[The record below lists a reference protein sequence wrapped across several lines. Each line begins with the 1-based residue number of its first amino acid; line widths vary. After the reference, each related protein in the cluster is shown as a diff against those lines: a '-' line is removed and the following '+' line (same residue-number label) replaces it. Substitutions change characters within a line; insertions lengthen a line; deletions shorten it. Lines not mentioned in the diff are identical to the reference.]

1 MLRWT
6 ESAKRGAHVT
16 SIRMSN
22 NCYVI
27 SWSWSYD
34 NWIYNYLCN
43 QCLSSLTLGVR
54 ITNVGSSN
62 PAQARCTRYNSMWLS
77 LSVTCDMSD
86 VFPVSSTNNTDC
98 YDIPEILLKRGVKHH
113 NPNVLIRNIHYCRLI
128 LIIQIHLSLINITI
142 SISSITD

>member
-1 MLRWT
+1 VDITYENIRVVVFNT
-6 ESAKRGAHVT
+6 PAKRGAHVT

-86 VFPVSSTNNTDC
+86 VFPVSSTNNTGIGSC
-98 YDIPEILLKRGVKHH
+98 KSNYHKITTTRLH
-113 NPNVLIRNIHYCRLI
+113 NSYLTFL
-128 LIIQIHLSLINITI
+128 
-142 SISSITD
+142 